1 LPPSRGPERTCGWN
15 YGSSHYILRP
25 SRFAPAAHEDRSV
38 RCRSQAAT
46 GRFLPAIESARA
58 CRCSTAAPRGRSVM
72 SGSPLSPAEALDALA
87 FSVEAGADEAI
98 EETSVNRYDV
108 ETPRPKPLAAT
119 PPMRSAQTPLPATPT
134 EPREPTPALS
144 PLDDV
149 RATAR
154 EQAQAAGDLESLR
167 RVLESFE
174 GCPLKATA
182 MNLCLSDG
190 NPKAKIMIVGEA
202 PGADEDRQGK
212 PFVGRAG
219 QLLDKMIG
227 AIGLDRD
234 KVYITNLLFW
244 RPPGNRTPT
253 TAEVAACLPFVERQ
267 IELVAPEILVFAGG
281 ASAKALM
288 NTGTGILKLRGRWT
302 RYWHEGLPAPI
313 PALPLLHPAYLLRQP
328 AQKRAAWRDLLNLKA
343 VIEGR
348 ETPGQPAAER

>member
-1 LPPSRGPERTCGWN
+1 MS
-15 YGSSHYILRP
+15 
-25 SRFAPAAHEDRSV
+25 
-38 RCRSQAAT
+38 
-46 GRFLPAIESARA
+46 
-58 CRCSTAAPRGRSVM
+58 AAPSDRK
-72 SGSPLSPAEALDALA
+72 EALAALA
-87 FSVEAGADEAI
+87 LLVEAGADEAI
-98 EETSVNRYDV
+98 Q
-108 ETPRPKPLAAT
+108 ETPVDRFQAEVKAPKPKPASGT
-119 PPMRSAQTPLPATPT
+119 PQQQKAPPPKQ
-134 EPREPTPALS
+134 PALIGGA
-144 PLDDV
+144 PLSATEEV

-154 EQAQAAGDLESLR
+154 EQAQGAEDLESLR
-167 RVLESFE
+167 HVLESFE

-190 NPKAKIMIVGEA
+190 NPEAKIMIVGEA

-253 TAEVAACLPFVERQ
+253 TAEVASCLPFVERQ
-267 IELVAPEILVFAGG
+267 IELIAPEVLVFAGG

-288 NTGTGILKLRGRWT
+288 NTSTGILKLRGRWT
-302 RYWHEGLPAPI
+302 HYWHEGLADSI
-313 PALPLLHPAYLLRQP
+313 PALPCLHPAYLLRQP
-328 AQKRAAWRDLLNLKA
+328 AQKRAAWRDLLSLKA

-348 ETPGQPAAER
+348 DSPQ